1 MSADKEL
8 DLSPEAYI
16 LSDSTREEDWCRAV
30 TQGLGDKAEDYWKIT
45 SKQLVGILLV
55 VIAKKKYIPYIK
67 EIRTDCAGVGLMGM
81 MRRNQD
87 YMEICRRTTFP
98 INANEGYSSLYGWVG
113 DYIPPSAKYAVS
125 AVAGGMSGMVD
136 LNYRIAK
143 LPEYEVKNCLENDEI
158 DLLLNFDQ
166 LTTQRRNKSAFHEFE
181 EGKITFLPT
190 YKYDFG
196 TNDWDT
202 SEKKR
207 SPAWTDRILWRSKDQ
222 SDCKQLAYRSH
233 MEITLSDHKPVS
245 SIFELKLHVNIIEE
259 EEGFNDRDDGH
270 NVIIEKESYQIEDND
285 ECDTL

>member
-1 MSADKEL
+1 EL

-55 VIAKKKYIPYIK
+55 VMVKKKYIPYIK

-125 AVAGGMSGMVD
+125 AVAGGMSGMV
-136 LNYRIAK
+136 
-143 LPEYEVKNCLENDEI
+143 
-158 DLLLNFDQ
+158 
-166 LTTQRRNKSAFHEFE
+166 
-181 EGKITFLPT
+181 
-190 YKYDFG
+190 
-196 TNDWDT
+196 
-202 SEKKR
+202 
-207 SPAWTDRILWRSKDQ
+207 
-222 SDCKQLAYRSH
+222 
-233 MEITLSDHKPVS
+233 
-245 SIFELKLHVNIIEE
+245 
-259 EEGFNDRDDGH
+259 
-270 NVIIEKESYQIEDND
+270 
-285 ECDTL
+285 